1 MAVDLDLACQVI
13 TQQGNMMIGY
23 HNAAVQH
30 GIDMTERVQ
39 ELVQKDNENITLRIM
54 IRESGLEYIVL
65 PRFLNILS
73 PCFAFVITSLQYQCM
88 SPICFCRSVLVPISV
103 CSMYRSVAGRHSY
116 DILQAPSLSGS
127 IRLARICVMF
137 WTAGRTRAG

>member
-1 MAVDLDLACQVI
+1 MQCFTDLADACTAKDQMAVDLDLACQVI

-88 SPICFCRSVLVPISV
+88 SPICFLSKCSCTNISLFNVSVG
-103 CSMYRSVAGRHSY
+103 YRSAQLRH
-116 DILQAPSLSGS
+116 
-127 IRLARICVMF
+127 
-137 WTAGRTRAG
+137 TAGAKSF